1 MGYYGTCE
9 RYIYTGLMVEGL
21 NKTVTGKIIKGI
33 AGVYSVNTDDSKVYL
48 CKAKGTFRKE
58 GIKPVIGD
66 NVTIDIISEAD
77 MEGNIID
84 IQNRKNRL
92 IRPCVSNIDQALIVV
107 AMKNPEPS
115 LLMLDK
121 LILHFLEQ
129 NIPIIL
135 CFNKEDI
142 AGKDLSIEYEEIYK
156 NSGIKTVVTSAS
168 LNRGT
173 LELKSL
179 IKGMTT
185 CIAGPS
191 GVGKS
196 TIINS
201 LQDNVYM
208 QTGDISN
215 KLKRGRHTTRHSE
228 IIPVSEGTYIIDTPG
243 FTSLDVFNIKYD
255 ELKDYYEEFK
265 PYDGCFFTPCSHIHE
280 PKCKVREALS
290 EGLISKVRYDNYCHI
305 YEDLKNKSTIYK

>member
-9 RYIYTGLMVEGL
+9 RNIYTGLIVEGL

-142 AGKDLSIEYEEIYK
+142 AGKDLSIEI
-156 NSGIKTVVTSAS
+156 GRAS
-168 LNRGT
+168 
-173 LELKSL
+173 
-179 IKGMTT
+179 
-185 CIAGPS
+185 C
-191 GVGKS
+191 
-196 TIINS
+196 
-201 LQDNVYM
+201 
-208 QTGDISN
+208 
-215 KLKRGRHTTRHSE
+215 
-228 IIPVSEGTYIIDTPG
+228 
-243 FTSLDVFNIKYD
+243 
-255 ELKDYYEEFK
+255 
-265 PYDGCFFTPCSHIHE
+265 
-280 PKCKVREALS
+280 RER
-290 EGLISKVRYDNYCHI
+290 V
-305 YEDLKNKSTIYK
+305 